1 MTQDIGEKMNAFIK
15 TLLSLSVS
23 GTLLLLLIR
32 GSKPFYKNR
41 FSQHWQYYIWIIVAL
56 RFLLPITPDTTIVGS
71 LFEKFNETG
80 ITDEKQVTPNMA
92 DTAGI
97 NCNEPVRTQTNTD
110 PGTDA
115 PDIIPYLFF
124 TWSTLAFVLFI
135 RKITIYQC
143 FIQHMKTGNNE
154 VSNIKLLNLLS
165 DCEEK
170 LKIRA
175 KVGLY
180 QNALIHSPMM
190 TGFIHPDIILP
201 ARELEE
207 KELSYIFTH
216 ELIHYK
222 RKDMYYKWLIQ
233 TAACVHWF
241 NPFVHLLEKE
251 VNRTCEL
258 SCDETVV
265 SILGDKAKREYG
277 DMLISF
283 VTTGQQYKNTL
294 ASVTLTESAEQLKE
308 RLGAI
313 MRTNRKSKSVKM
325 ITALFTFT
333 LCICFAAAGA
343 YAAPG
348 QMQEKEMQEQ
358 EQSEQSME
366 ESGISVSDD
375 ENYRSI
381 YTQHGYFYDS
391 YIIEIGWN
399 VYGDAY
405 FAQTK
410 FVLEDGSAM
419 KVYFT
424 DTSKD
429 HIADQRVIAAAS
441 GLISYLKNINT
452 YPAIETPVITKVIYA
467 GDKDMTALREK
478 FYQDGDV
485 YGFAALFSLLSTTE
499 QTEWYQK
506 IYEADQS
513 AFFSAVIGYMD
524 NDLISVYADKADQ
537 DGKTNFFSALLNYM
551 QPDTIEQYAEK
562 YYAADDVAR
571 FTILIPY
578 MTEKEQQDWIRKA
591 HNDGKKIF
599 SAVLS
604 ENLF

>member
-1 MTQDIGEKMNAFIK
+1 
-15 TLLSLSVS
+15 
-23 GTLLLLLIR
+23 
-32 GSKPFYKNR
+32 
-41 FSQHWQYYIWIIVAL
+41 
-56 RFLLPITPDTTIVGS
+56 
-71 LFEKFNETG
+71 
-80 ITDEKQVTPNMA
+80 
-92 DTAGI
+92 
-97 NCNEPVRTQTNTD
+97 
-110 PGTDA
+110 
-115 PDIIPYLFF
+115 
-124 TWSTLAFVLFI
+124 
-135 RKITIYQC
+135 
-143 FIQHMKTGNNE
+143 
-154 VSNIKLLNLLS
+154 
-165 DCEEK
+165 
-170 LKIRA
+170 
-175 KVGLY
+175 
-180 QNALIHSPMM
+180 
-190 TGFIHPDIILP
+190 
-201 ARELEE
+201 
-207 KELSYIFTH
+207 
-216 ELIHYK
+216 
-222 RKDMYYKWLIQ
+222 
-233 TAACVHWF
+233 
-241 NPFVHLLEKE
+241 
-251 VNRTCEL
+251 
-258 SCDETVV
+258 
-265 SILGDKAKREYG
+265 
-277 DMLISF
+277 
-283 VTTGQQYKNTL
+283 
-294 ASVTLTESAEQLKE
+294 
-308 RLGAI
+308 

-348 QMQEKEMQEQ
+348 QIQEKEMQEQ
-358 EQSEQSME
+358 EQSEQRME

-405 FAQTK
+405 FAQTE

-452 YPAIETPVITKVIYA
+452 YPAIETPVITKVVYA
-467 GDKDMTALREK
+467 GDKDMTALREE

-499 QTEWYQK
+499 QIEWYQK

-537 DGKTNFFSALLNYM
+537 DGKTNFFSAFLNYM